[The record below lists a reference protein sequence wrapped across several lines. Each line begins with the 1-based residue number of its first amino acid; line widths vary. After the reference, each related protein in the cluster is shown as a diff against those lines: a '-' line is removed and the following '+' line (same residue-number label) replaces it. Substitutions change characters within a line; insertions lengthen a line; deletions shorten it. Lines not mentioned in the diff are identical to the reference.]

1 MIQFKIMVVGGPAE
15 NYVDRCLE
23 SINSQTYKNWDCQVI
38 LDPVGDNTYNNA
50 IKHQNDK
57 LKIKLNE
64 TRQYNIA
71 NFLDATKMLN
81 PSDEDVMI
89 MIDADDWLATPETF
103 SIVASRYEKNPRLL
117 LTHGT
122 WRSHPVSDMSNNFP
136 YTKEDFQNGIR
147 KATWKGSHL
156 KTFKNKLWKRI
167 KDEDL
172 RDPSGKYFTV
182 TGDLVML
189 FPLIEM
195 AGCDRIEFI
204 PEVLYIYNMETP
216 ANDAKKYFNE
226 QVNND
231 RYIRSRPPYATLEE
245 I

>member
-1 MIQFKIMVVGGPAE
+1 MVVGGPAE
-15 NYVDRCLE
+15 NYVARCLE
-23 SINSQTYKNWDCQVI
+23 SINNQTYKNWACQVI
-38 LDPVGDNTYNNA
+38 LDPVEDNTYVNA
-50 IKHQNDK
+50 IKYQNEK
-57 LKIKLNE
+57 IKIKLNE

-71 NFLDATKMLN
+71 NFLDATKLLK
-81 PSDEDVMI
+81 PIDEDVMI
-89 MIDADDWLATPETF
+89 MIDADDWLATPEAF
-103 SIVASRYEKNPRLL
+103 SIVASKYEKNPRLL

-136 YTKEDFQNGIR
+136 YTREDFQNRIR

-156 KTFKNKLWKRI
+156 KTFKYKLWKRL

-172 RDPSGKYFTV
+172 RDPSGRYFTV
-182 TGDLVML
+182 TGDLIMM

-195 AGCDRIEFI
+195 AGYGRVEFI

-216 ANDAKKYFNE
+216 ANDAKQRFND

-231 RYIRSRPPYATLEE
+231 RYIRSRPAYE
-245 I
+245 ILGEI